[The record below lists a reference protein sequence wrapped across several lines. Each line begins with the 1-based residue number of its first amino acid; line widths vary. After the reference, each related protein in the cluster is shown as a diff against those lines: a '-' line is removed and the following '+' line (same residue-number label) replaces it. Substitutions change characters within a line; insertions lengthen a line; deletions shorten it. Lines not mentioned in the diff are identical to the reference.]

1 MESTITDVSQGS
13 TNGVRH
19 VRTHAYFYL
28 RTHVFGHEDV
38 DTYAHLFVPMV
49 FHSFQNLPSFIILYC
64 LKTYCYVFHL

>member
-19 VRTHAYFYL
+19 VRTYAYFYL
-28 RTHVFGHEDV
+28 RTHVFGHEYV
-38 DTYAHLFVPMV
+38 DTYFSSLWFFIV
-49 FHSFQNLPSFIILYC
+49 FKNLPSFIILYC